1 MQHTTK
7 ENRTSGSVIAAC
19 RWPSIL
25 LLISLT
31 FVPTAAWSYCQEAE
45 QAAPPASEQ
54 ATGPQTQDEDSD
66 DETDETLDDVNL
78 NSLATF
84 AKKLYSS
91 RKYSRLAPEIVQV
104 FAPTTASVASST
116 TRIFHKQKQIAVGMI
131 VDANGLILTKAS
143 ELKSPLECQLPNG
156 RKVSAQVIGIDQ
168 GTDLAM
174 LKVETTTPLTPI
186 RLQPLE
192 PPPIGRWLASV
203 SMDPE
208 PIALGIVSVTSRQ
221 VKASQG
227 RMGIR
232 VELPKT
238 GTGARI
244 NQITSG
250 SPAEKADLFIND
262 VIIKMDET
270 EIVRPEEVFAFMA
283 DKEPGDQITLV
294 VMRGGK
300 EMTFRLILADEST
313 MDSQGPENPQERMG
327 IADLS
332 KRRQNFPLAFQ
343 HDSPVSAAQCG
354 SPLVDLDGQI
364 VGINIARAGR
374 VSTLAL
380 PMATILPAIERLK
393 SGELAPAV
401 VNAPRLAEIERQL
414 AECQTEL
421 ETLPAIM
428 SAAESL
434 RTRTAIQREE
444 LERMMAELQKRL
456 DEVNETD
463 KQETEKLNSAQTKKR
478 DLERKRERLE
488 SEKQQLSHG
497 VND

>member
-1 MQHTTK
+1 
-7 ENRTSGSVIAAC
+7 
-19 RWPSIL
+19 
-25 LLISLT
+25 
-31 FVPTAAWSYCQEAE
+31 
-45 QAAPPASEQ
+45 
-54 ATGPQTQDEDSD
+54 
-66 DETDETLDDVNL
+66 
-78 NSLATF
+78 
-84 AKKLYSS
+84 
-91 RKYSRLAPEIVQV
+91 
-104 FAPTTASVASST
+104 
-116 TRIFHKQKQIAVGMI
+116 
-131 VDANGLILTKAS
+131 
-143 ELKSPLECQLPNG
+143 
-156 RKVSAQVIGIDQ
+156 
-168 GTDLAM
+168 
-174 LKVETTTPLTPI
+174 
-186 RLQPLE
+186 
-192 PPPIGRWLASV
+192 
-203 SMDPE
+203 
-208 PIALGIVSVTSRQ
+208 
-221 VKASQG
+221 
-227 RMGIR
+227 
-232 VELPKT
+232 
-238 GTGARI
+238 
-244 NQITSG
+244 
-250 SPAEKADLFIND
+250 
-262 VIIKMDET
+262 
-270 EIVRPEEVFAFMA
+270 
-283 DKEPGDQITLV
+283 
-294 VMRGGK
+294 
-300 EMTFRLILADEST
+300 
-313 MDSQGPENPQERMG
+313 
-327 IADLS
+327 
-332 KRRQNFPLAFQ
+332 LAFQ